1 MRGAEFV
8 QRAFNVESSVFLAG
22 AAFMKIRGLHHITA
36 VTANA
41 RSNVAFYTQVLGLR
55 LVKKTVNQD
64 DVSAYHLF
72 YGDAVGSAG
81 TELTFFDW
89 AQAGPNVPGAGTIG
103 CSQLRVVDAA
113 ALYWWQRRFREQ
125 GVRQNAIEGYAGI
138 QRLPFWDPEGQA
150 LALVAAA
157 GTAPYEHWAD
167 SPVPV
172 AHAVRGLHSIVI
184 RVHDGA
190 PSVRMLEA
198 VLGMRALPA
207 VEAGPDVDV
216 AITVM
221 AATDGPAVY
230 VEANANF
237 PVGRVGAGG
246 VHHAAFRTA
255 DAAEQLR
262 WRERL
267 LSQRIGVS
275 EQIDRFYFQSIYF
288 REPSRILYE
297 IATDGPGF
305 ATDEDPAHLGE
316 RLALPPFLEAQRA
329 QIEAGLKPL

>member
-1 MRGAEFV
+1 
-8 QRAFNVESSVFLAG
+8 
-22 AAFMKIRGLHHITA
+22 MKIGGLHHITA

-41 RSNVAFYTQVLGLR
+41 RANVAFYTQVLGLR

-89 AQAGPNVPGAGTIG
+89 AQAGPNVPGAGTIA

-113 ALYWWQRRFREQ
+113 ALYWWQQRFREH
-125 GVRQNAIEGYAGI
+125 GVRQNAIEDYAGI

-150 LALVAAA
+150 LALVAAEGTTPYQPWA
-157 GTAPYEHWAD
+157 GC
-167 SPVPV
+167 PVPA

-184 RVHDGA
+184 RVHDVV
-190 PSVRMLEA
+190 PSVRLLEA
-198 VLGMRALPA
+198 VLGMRALPVA
-207 VEAGPDVDV
+207 ERSPDAAV

-221 AATDGPAVY
+221 AATAGPAVY
-230 VEANANF
+230 VEANPVF
-237 PVGRVGAGG
+237 PIGRVGAGG

-267 LSQRIGVS
+267 LSQRVGVS

-305 ATDEDPAHLGE
+305 AMDEESAHLGE
-316 RLALPPFLEAQRA
+316 RLALPPFLEARRA
-329 QIEAGLKPL
+329 QIEAGLQPL

>member
-1 MRGAEFV
+1 
-8 QRAFNVESSVFLAG
+8 
-22 AAFMKIRGLHHITA
+22 MKIGGLHHITA

-41 RSNVAFYTQVLGLR
+41 RANVAFYTQVLGLR

-89 AQAGPNVPGAGTIG
+89 SQAGPNVPGAGTIA
-103 CSQLRVVDAA
+103 CSQLCVADAA
-113 ALYWWQRRFREQ
+113 ALYWWQQRFREY
-125 GVRQNAIEGYAGI
+125 GVQQNAVEEYGGV

-150 LALVAAA
+150 LALVAEA
-157 GTAPYEHWAD
+157 GTAPYQAWPN
-167 SPVPV
+167 SPVPL

-184 RVHDGA
+184 RVHDAA
-190 PSVRMLEA
+190 PSVRLLEA
-198 VLGMRALPA
+198 ALGMRALPA
-207 VEAGPDVDV
+207 VTQSAEAEVG
-216 AITVM
+216 ITVM
-221 AATDGPAVY
+221 AATAGPAVY
-230 VEANANF
+230 IEANANF

-267 LSQRIGVS
+267 LAHRVGVS

-288 REPSRILYE
+288 REPNRILYE

-305 ATDEDPAHLGE
+305 ATDEDAAHLGE

-329 QIEAGLKPL
+329 QIEAGLRPL

>member
-1 MRGAEFV
+1 MNIG
-8 QRAFNVESSVFLAG
+8 
-22 AAFMKIRGLHHITA
+22 GLHHLTA

-41 RSNVAFYTQVLGLR
+41 RANVAFYTQVLGLR

-81 TELTFFDW
+81 TEITFFDW
-89 AQAGPNVPGAGTIG
+89 AQVGPNVPGAGTIV

-113 ALYWWQRRFREQ
+113 ALYWWQQRFREQ
-125 GVRQNAIEGYAGI
+125 GVRQNAVEDYAGV
-138 QRLPFWDPEGQA
+138 QRLVFWDSEGQA
-150 LALVAAA
+150 LALVSAAS
-157 GTAPYEHWAD
+157 TAPYEPWAS

-184 RVHDGA
+184 RVHDSA
-190 PSVRMLEA
+190 PSVGLLEG

-207 VEAGPDVDV
+207 VERSAEAGVE
-216 AITVM
+216 ITVM
-221 AATDGPAVY
+221 ASTDGPAVY

-246 VHHAAFRTA
+246 VHHAAFRTV
-255 DAAEQLR
+255 DAAEQVR

-267 LSQRIGVS
+267 LSQRVGVS

-288 REPSRILYE
+288 REPNRILYE

>member
-1 MRGAEFV
+1 
-8 QRAFNVESSVFLAG
+8 
-22 AAFMKIRGLHHITA
+22 MKIGGLHHITA

-41 RSNVAFYTQVLGLR
+41 RANVAFYTQVLGLR

-89 AQAGPNVPGAGTIG
+89 SQAGPNTPGAGTIA
-103 CSQLRVVDAA
+103 CSQLCVADAA
-113 ALYWWQRRFREQ
+113 ALYWWQLRFREYGVQ
-125 GVRQNAIEGYAGI
+125 QNAVEEYAGVR
-138 QRLPFWDPEGQA
+138 RLPFWDPEGQA
-150 LALVAAA
+150 LALVAEA
-157 GTAPYEHWAD
+157 GTAAYHPWPN
-167 SPVPV
+167 SPVPL

-184 RVHDGA
+184 RVHDAA
-190 PSVRMLEA
+190 PSVRLLEA

-207 VEAGPDVDV
+207 VTQSAEAEVG
-216 AITVM
+216 ITVM
-221 AATDGPAVY
+221 AATAGPAVY
-230 VEANANF
+230 IEANANF
-237 PVGRVGAGG
+237 PFGRVGAGG

-255 DAAEQLR
+255 DSAEQLR
-262 WRERL
+262 WREKL
-267 LSQRIGVS
+267 LKHRVGVS

-288 REPSRILYE
+288 REPNRILYE

-305 ATDEDPAHLGE
+305 ATDEDAAHLGE

-329 QIEAGLKPL
+329 QIEAGLRPL

>member
-1 MRGAEFV
+1 MNIG
-8 QRAFNVESSVFLAG
+8 
-22 AAFMKIRGLHHITA
+22 GLHHITA

-41 RSNVAFYTQVLGLR
+41 RANVAFYTQVLGLR

-81 TELTFFDW
+81 TEITFFDW
-89 AQAGPNVPGAGTIG
+89 AQAGPNVPGAGTIV

-113 ALYWWQRRFREQ
+113 ALYWWQQRFREQ
-125 GVRQNAIEGYAGI
+125 GVRQNAVEDYAGV
-138 QRLPFWDPEGQA
+138 QRLVFWDPEGQA
-150 LALVAAA
+150 LALVSAAS
-157 GTAPYEHWAD
+157 TAPYEPWAN
-167 SPVPV
+167 SPVPA

-184 RVHDGA
+184 RVHDSA
-190 PSVRMLEA
+190 PSVGHLEE

-207 VEAGPDVDV
+207 VERSAEAGVE
-216 AITVM
+216 ITVM
-221 AATDGPAVY
+221 ASTDGPAVY

-246 VHHAAFRTA
+246 VHHAAFRTV
-255 DAAEQLR
+255 DAAEQVR

-267 LSQRIGVS
+267 LSQRVGVS

-288 REPSRILYE
+288 REPNRILYE

>member
-1 MRGAEFV
+1 
-8 QRAFNVESSVFLAG
+8 
-22 AAFMKIRGLHHITA
+22 MKIGGLHHITA

-41 RSNVAFYTQVLGLR
+41 RANVAFYTQVLGLR
-55 LVKKTVNQD
+55 LVKRTVNQD

-89 AQAGPNVPGAGTIG
+89 AQAGPNVPGAGTIA
-103 CSQLRVVDAA
+103 CSQLRIVDDAA
-113 ALYWWQRRFREQ
+113 MYWWQQRFREH
-125 GVRQNAIEGYAGI
+125 GVRQNVIEDYAGV

-150 LALVAAA
+150 LALVSAA
-157 GTAPYEHWAD
+157 GTAPYEPWAI

-184 RVHDGA
+184 RVHDSRH
-190 PSVRMLEA
+190 SVRLLEA
-198 VLGMRALPA
+198 VLGMRALPVVERNA
-207 VEAGPDVDV
+207 EAGVG
-216 AITVM
+216 ITVM
-221 AATDGPAVY
+221 ASTDGPAVY

-237 PVGRVGAGG
+237 PIGRVGAGG
-246 VHHAAFRTA
+246 VHHAAFRTV

-267 LSQRIGVS
+267 LSQRVGVS

-329 QIEAGLKPL
+329 QIEAELKPL

>member
-1 MRGAEFV
+1 
-8 QRAFNVESSVFLAG
+8 
-22 AAFMKIRGLHHITA
+22 MKIGGLHHITA

-41 RSNVAFYTQVLGLR
+41 RANVAFYTQMLGLR

-103 CSQLRVVDAA
+103 CSQLRVVDTA
-113 ALYWWQRRFREQ
+113 ALYWWQQRFREH
-125 GVRQNAIEGYAGI
+125 GVRQNAIEDYAGV

-150 LALVAAA
+150 LALVSAA
-157 GTAPYEHWAD
+157 GTAPYEPWAI

-184 RVHDGA
+184 RVHDSA
-190 PSVRMLEA
+190 PSVRLLEA
-198 VLGMRALPA
+198 VLGMRALPVVERNA
-207 VEAGPDVDV
+207 EAGVG
-216 AITVM
+216 ITVM
-221 AATDGPAVY
+221 ASTDGPAVY

-237 PVGRVGAGG
+237 PIGRVGAGG
-246 VHHAAFRTA
+246 VHHAAFRTV

-267 LSQRIGVS
+267 LSQRVGVS

-288 REPSRILYE
+288 REPNRILYE

-305 ATDEDPAHLGE
+305 ATDEDPAYLGE